1 MHSLELVS
9 QHFTSV
15 SLLYYLR
22 QSKNTFMHPLRCYKA
37 RVFMLVCLNV
47 CNPLTIRVLQ
57 TD

>member
-15 SLLYYLR
+15 SVLYYLR
-22 QSKNTFMHPLRCYKA
+22 QSNDFMHPLRCYKA